1 MAITV
6 TSEQKC
12 NELPEVTTPDSSYSF
27 VAFEDGSNAGA
38 KINYSKLADAIL
50 TKIAEQEY
58 TIGGEQVTL
67 IDAISALQTLSTKQ
81 ETAMTNVSLGSY
93 CQLWDNSVSFKN
105 LNKNR
110 NGSVYRY
117 FASTGA
123 ELSGAPQ
130 SYADITGNVAGYRQ
144 EFTQVDSG
152 NVKYSVVQLY
162 EILPNPGR
170 IWTNT
175 YNNGTWSNWRASSS
189 KLIDNGRTAEV
200 HVEPQSY
207 ADINV
212 SYNFPFPYTPTVQV
226 AFGSSPDYYGLGYC
240 AVALIGNTV
249 TTTGFTARVFNA
261 GNSPRNIKVAWYAIG

>member
-12 NELPEVTTPDSSYSF
+12 NELPEVTNPDSSYSF
-27 VAFEDGSNAGA
+27 VAFDDGSNAGA

-50 TKIAEQEY
+50 AKITEQEY

-105 LNKNR
+105 VNKNR

-123 ELSGAPQ
+123 ELSGAPA
-130 SYADITGNVAGYRQ
+130 SYADVTGNVAGYRQ

-152 NVKYSVVQLY
+152 NVKYSVVHLY

-170 IWTNT
+170 VWFNV
-175 YNNGTWSNWRASSS
+175 YNNGNWSGWRASYG
-189 KLIDNGRTAEV
+189 KLIDNGLTAAV
-200 HVEPQSY
+200 HVEPQAY

-212 SYNFPFPYTPTVQV
+212 SYNVDFPYTPTVQV
-226 AFGSSPDYYGLGYC
+226 AFGSSPDYYSLGYC
-240 AVALIGNTV
+240 AVSVIRSSV
-249 TTTGFTARVFNA
+249 TRTGFTARVFNA
-261 GNSPRNIKVAWYAIG
+261 GTSARNILVAWYAIG

>member
-12 NELPEVTTPDSSYSF
+12 NELPEVTNPDSSYSF
-27 VAFEDGSNAGA
+27 VAFDDGSNAGA

-50 TKIAEQEY
+50 AKITEQEY

-67 IDAISALQTLSTKQ
+67 IDAISALQTLSNKQ
-81 ETAMTNVSLGSY
+81 EQAMTNVSLGSY

-152 NVKYSVVQLY
+152 NVKYSVVHLY

-170 IWTNT
+170 VWFNT
-175 YNNGTWSNWRASSS
+175 YNNGTWSGWKASYN
-189 KLIDNGRTAEV
+189 KLIDNGLTANV
-200 HVEPQSY
+200 HVNPQSY
-207 ADINV
+207 ADIAV
-212 SYNFPFPYTPTVQV
+212 SYNVDFPNIPTVQV
-226 AFGSSPDYYGLGYC
+226 ALNASPDHYSMGYC
-240 AVALIGNTV
+240 AVSVINSSITRS
-249 TTTGFTARVFNA
+249 GFTARLFNA
-261 GNSPRNIKVAWYAIG
+261 GTGERNIKVAWYAIG